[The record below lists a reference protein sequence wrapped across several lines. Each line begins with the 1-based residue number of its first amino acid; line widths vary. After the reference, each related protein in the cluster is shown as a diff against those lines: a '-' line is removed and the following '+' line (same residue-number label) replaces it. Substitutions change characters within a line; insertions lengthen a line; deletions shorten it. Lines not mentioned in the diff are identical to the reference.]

1 MNLAQ
6 LAAPVLGEATR
17 GLSASCG
24 SETTVLGGGGGTCL
38 RMCLDIIHIAR
49 KERPV
54 HGVDTE

>member
-1 MNLAQ
+1 M
-6 LAAPVLGEATR
+6 LGEATR